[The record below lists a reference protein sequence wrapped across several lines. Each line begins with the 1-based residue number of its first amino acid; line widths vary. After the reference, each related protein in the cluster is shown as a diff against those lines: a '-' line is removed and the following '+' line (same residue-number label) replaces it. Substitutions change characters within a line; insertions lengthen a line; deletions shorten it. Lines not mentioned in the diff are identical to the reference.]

1 MPLEYLGEVTVAPVT
16 STIREVPTEVVLT
29 LGDGMP
35 RECAV
40 NLDHMQTI
48 AKSKIGALVGT
59 LGPARM
65 AEVRAALLFALGYSR

>member
-40 NLDHMQTI
+40 NLDHMQTV
-48 AKSKIGALVGT
+48 AKSTIGALVTT